1 MRPRTRTAISSEEPS
16 PIHFDHSHPWNA
28 NDRRGQDLVLELV
41 GFQVTFLRHLLADLL
56 SDSTHLTAT
65 DCDLRQLAKH
75 LGRQTKRGMRTT
87 SDHDLPED
95 RWAEAMPV
103 KSQRGTEREK
113 NPDDMSGSG
122 TSARRTAPWH
132 RVRRVP
138 VVRSPRDRLVGIAGT
153 TGSPRVSASA
163 GSRIAGW
170 FP

>member
-1 MRPRTRTAISSEEPS
+1 MGKSKDGNVTCFMYTQMRIVGLGRRSCLPSRMPHATRTRTAASSEEPS

-28 NDRRGQDLVLELV
+28 NDRRGQGLVLELV

-75 LGRQTKRGMRTT
+75 LGRQTKRAMRTT

-95 RWAEAMPV
+95 RCAEAMPV

-122 TSARRTAPWH
+122 TSARRTAPWLL
-132 RVRRVP
+132 VR
-138 VVRSPRDRLVGIAGT
+138 
-153 TGSPRVSASA
+153 
-163 GSRIAGW
+163 
-170 FP
+170 

>member
-28 NDRRGQDLVLELV
+28 NDRRGQGLVLELV

-122 TSARRTAPWH
+122 TSARRTAPWR
-132 RVRRVP
+132 RVR
-138 VVRSPRDRLVGIAGT
+138 
-153 TGSPRVSASA
+153 
-163 GSRIAGW
+163 
-170 FP
+170 

>member
-1 MRPRTRTAISSEEPS
+1 MRPRTRTAILSEEPS

-28 NDRRGQDLVLELV
+28 NDRRGQGLVLELV

-65 DCDLRQLAKH
+65 DCDLRQLAKQ

-113 NPDDMSGSG
+113 NQ
-122 TSARRTAPWH
+122 
-132 RVRRVP
+132 
-138 VVRSPRDRLVGIAGT
+138 
-153 TGSPRVSASA
+153 
-163 GSRIAGW
+163 
-170 FP
+170 